1 MKNIILSILML
12 VLSANTYA
20 EDFLDGMVYDVRLGY
35 NIGGTAPI
43 GMPAEIRKLNSYT
56 LQPNVA
62 LLSNQH
68 NKSNWSM
75 TSSSLLYCSPVIF
88 LGELVFNKIQILS
101 LI

>member
-56 LQPNVA
+56 LQPNVQIGVDA
-62 LLSNQH
+62 QKRIDSQWGVML
-68 NKSNWSM
+68 
-75 TSSSLLYCSPVIF
+75 SLLF
-88 LGELVFNKIQILS
+88 ENKGMKEDARHL
-101 LI
+101 